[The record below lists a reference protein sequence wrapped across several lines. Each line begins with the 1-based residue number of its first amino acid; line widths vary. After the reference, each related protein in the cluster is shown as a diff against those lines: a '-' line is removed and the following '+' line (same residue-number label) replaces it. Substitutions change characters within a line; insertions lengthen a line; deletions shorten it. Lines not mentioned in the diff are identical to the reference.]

1 MKTRQKPGLKAIRDA
16 RESRGQDQAL
26 ARPMGMFNVLRASE
40 RVSMTAR
47 LFAVSGVVASLVLYT
62 LVSGY
67 QLDQA
72 KEKLLSRQR
81 AAQQTLGADWFPL
94 RDKLERIVRD
104 TSGDATPD
112 HVEAAAR
119 TWDFRA
125 LPGLYLRL
133 RLEEARQ
140 ATSLREA
147 AALSVHDAFTG
158 CLLRESPKS
167 AAEGDAGAF
176 NEQPWNLRQAYRAT
190 RVLDDVWSREAKN
203 ADSELRLRIF
213 EQQFESAVDREIPLA
228 AAIVKKAAFFLL
240 VLDEDVEEAK
250 RFADGGAVD
259 SEALQQVAH
268 PTRVVL
274 YDLRKDALAFR
285 VRREASAS
293 FRFAGEGTMR
303 DPSVLAAMQRQVN
316 NCALAEEIWRTV
328 HAPVP

>member
-1 MKTRQKPGLKAIRDA
+1 MKNRQKPGLKAIRDA
-16 RESRGQDQAL
+16 RESRGHDQAM
-26 ARPMGMFNVLRASE
+26 ARPMGMFHVLRASE

-47 LFAVSGVVASLVLYT
+47 IFAVSGVVGSLVLYSF
-62 LVSGY
+62 VSGY

-104 TSGDATPD
+104 ASGDAAPD
-112 HVEAAAR
+112 TVDDAAR
-119 TWDFRA
+119 TWDFRT

-133 RLEEARQ
+133 RLEDARQ
-140 ATSLREA
+140 SSSLREA
-147 AALSVHDAFTG
+147 AQTSVHDGFTG
-158 CLLRESPKS
+158 CLLRQSTKA
-167 AAEGDAGAF
+167 AAESDAGAF
-176 NEQPWNLRQAYRAT
+176 NDQPWNLRQAYRAT

-213 EQQFESAVDREIPLA
+213 EQQFDGAVEREIPLA
-228 AAIVKKAAFFLL
+228 ASIVKKATFFLL
-240 VLDEDVEEAK
+240 VLDEDVDDAK
-250 RFADGGAVD
+250 RFSDGGTID

-285 VRREASAS
+285 LRREASAS
-293 FRFAGEGTMR
+293 FRFAGEGSLR

-316 NCALAEEIWRTV
+316 NCALADEVWRTV
-328 HAPVP
+328 HISPP